1 MDDVQAALAKV
12 EAEIEALG
20 VKLDKLEVEVEAAC
34 ARQDEAE
41 VAELRKEKEQLR
53 KKEEQLRTKEEQ
65 LRTKEEQL
73 REEKLIQLRAKALG
87 MLASVG
93 PVHDSD
99 TSSALCAGNP
109 SEVLSLLKSVQE
121 SQLEMKESQLEMK
134 ASQLEIK
141 EVVTVFSAAA
151 LDLWAG
157 GSTTNTEREKFR
169 DELISNYDATA
180 PGGLRCM
187 VSGCVMESSALTAA
201 HIWPARARDS
211 LATMFSLTLADLDS
225 YRNGILMTASLE
237 KQFDARRVAFSYN
250 VLHDVFHFHVLD
262 SRLNKQTPKGLSMT
276 FEALE
281 NKILIHP
288 PGKMPF
294 RRLLVWHYASALNK
308 AKSAGWLDVDALEA
322 LPRVPP
328 KEQWMQNR
336 SPGAKMPSDFTL
348 WPALARS
355 MVDETRRASDAED
368 DD

>member
-1 MDDVQAALAKV
+1 V

-20 VKLDKLEVEVEAAC
+20 AKLEKVEADVEAAR
-34 ARQDEAE
+34 ARKDKVE
-41 VAELRKEKEQLR
+41 VTELRK
-53 KKEEQLRTKEEQ
+53 KEEQ

-73 REEKLIQLRAKALG
+73 REEKLIHLRPKDQCK
-87 MLASVG
+87 LASVG
-93 PVHDSD
+93 PVRDSD
-99 TSSALCAGNP
+99 KLLCSCAGNP

-121 SQLEMKESQLEMK
+121 SQLEMKEL
-134 ASQLEIK
+134 
-141 EVVTVFSAAA
+141 VTVFSAAA

-169 DELISNYDATA
+169 AELVSHYEAA
-180 PGGLRCM
+180 VPGGLRCM

-211 LATMFSLTLADLDS
+211 LASLFSLTLADLDS

-250 VLHDVFHFHVLD
+250 VLHDAFYFHVLD
-262 SRLNKQTPKGLSMT
+262 SRLNKQTPKGLPMT

-281 NKILIHP
+281 NKRLTHP
-288 PGKMPF
+288 AGKMPF

-308 AKSAGWLDVDALEA
+308 ATSAGWLDVDALDA

-328 KEQWMQNR
+328 REQWMQNR
-336 SPGAKMPSDFTL
+336 SPGSKMPADFTL

>member
-1 MDDVQAALAKV
+1 LPP
-12 EAEIEALG
+12 LG
-20 VKLDKLEVEVEAAC
+20 LSAIL
-34 ARQDEAE
+34 
-41 VAELRKEKEQLR
+41 
-53 KKEEQLRTKEEQ
+53 TN
-65 LRTKEEQL
+65 
-73 REEKLIQLRAKALG
+73 
-87 MLASVG
+87 
-93 PVHDSD
+93 
-99 TSSALCAGNP
+99 SSALCAGNL

-121 SQLEMKESQLEMK
+121 SQLEMKESQLEMKESQLEMKASQLEMK

-157 GSTTNTEREKFR
+157 CSTTNTERDRFR
-169 DELISNYDATA
+169 DELVTHYEA
-180 PGGLRCM
+180 PAASGGLRCM
-187 VSGCVMESSALTAA
+187 VSGCVMESSALNAA
-201 HIWPARARDS
+201 HIWPARARNS

-237 KQFDARRVAFSYN
+237 KQFDAQRVAFSYD
-250 VLHDVFHFHVLD
+250 VLHDTFLFHVLD
-262 SRLNKQTPKGLSMT
+262 RRLNKETPKGLSMK

-281 NKILIHP
+281 NKALLHP

-294 RRLLVWHYASALNK
+294 RRLLVWHYASALMK
-308 AKSAGWLDVDALEA
+308 AKSAGWLDDDALAA

-336 SPGAKMPSDFTL
+336 SPGAKMPNEYAF